1 MNWEEQL
8 VQRAR
13 HMLDTRAGHEHLGA
27 LRDVRTVS
35 PRAHAALLSQGR
47 ALHAHP
53 TDGRAL
59 EADDDCDSRTIKER
73 KKVTDMNVKIA
84 VGIARV
90 KPEVEVNSIVL
101 HEQSLWMSCVC

>member
-1 MNWEEQL
+1 
-8 VQRAR
+8 
-13 HMLDTRAGHEHLGA
+13 MLDTRAGHEHLGA

-35 PRAHAALLSQGR
+35 PRAHVAILSQGR

-59 EADDDCDSRTIKER
+59 GADDDCDSRTINER

-84 VGIARV
+84 DRQFGIARV
-90 KPEVEVNSIVL
+90 KAEVVNSIVL